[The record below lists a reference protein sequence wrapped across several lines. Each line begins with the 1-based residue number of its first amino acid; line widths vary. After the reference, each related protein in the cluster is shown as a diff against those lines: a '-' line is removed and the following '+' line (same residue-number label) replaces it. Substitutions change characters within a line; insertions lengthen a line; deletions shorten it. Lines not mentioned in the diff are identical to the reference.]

1 MKMFLRIAL
10 VTLTYGLLSACAAPN
25 MLPEPSSPTMI
36 EQMLMAQAV
45 DFSLEPKDPPI
56 TIPVPPEASIC
67 VRATG
72 LRDNQQFMI
81 GIISGWLGKQGF
93 TAKQNCESATYRLQ
107 IIIQTLGTEESES
120 LFGMPEVQG
129 SILPFALPELAIFKA
144 TYQTGYTR
152 FSFEFFENATEKFL
166 RATPWY
172 RAKTYFNQYTI
183 LFFIE
188 HKTTNL
194 IEGPIEIEPFQH
206 KDSIEDMQ
214 EVESVTPPKP
224 RQERREEKI
233 LY

>member
-1 MKMFLRIAL
+1 MRRVSPIACIVL
-10 VTLTYGLLSACAAPN
+10 AFGLLSACASPN
-25 MLPEPSSPTMI
+25 NLPEPDSPTMI

-45 DFSLEPKDPPI
+45 DFSLEPKNPPI
-56 TIPVPPEASIC
+56 TIPLPPESSLCIG
-67 VRATG
+67 ATG
-72 LRDNQQFMI
+72 LRENQQFMI
-81 GIISGWLGKQGF
+81 GIISGWMGKQGF
-93 TAKQNCESATYRLQ
+93 TVLPDCEQTTYRLQ
-107 IIIQTLGTEESES
+107 IIIQTLGTEQSES

-188 HKTTNL
+188 HQTTNL
-194 IEGPIEIEPFQH
+194 IEGPIEIEPFEHQEIT
-206 KDSIEDMQ
+206 DDTQ
-214 EVESVTPPKP
+214 EVEPVSLPKSKG
-224 RQERREEKI
+224 QTQKDETWD
-233 LY
+233 